1 MTTATTVDRS
11 EFRHILFSGTI
22 VGLVTA
28 AAVIAFLVVS
38 RLLPAGIV
46 PALLGTLIVLAAGV
60 SAAFLPAFFATSRT
74 TQGIASAAAIGLWGT
89 IVFMAVDIVVL
100 RPVHAFPWTWDAVAG
115 GSTWWYL
122 PIWWMLGTFLAW
134 MGGIVTAARARRG
147 GEVSIPALAL
157 PVVVGAAAVALI
169 LTLARLHIYL
179 PVGAGA
185 GFAVVLTGRALGAI
199 VRKALGCRACSHLS
213 SCFF

>member
-22 VGLVTA
+22 VGLVTS
-28 AAVIAFLVVS
+28 AAVIAFLVGS

-46 PALLGTLIVLAAGV
+46 VSLLGTLIVLAAGV
-60 SAAFLPAFFATSRT
+60 SAAFLPASFATSRT

-100 RPVHAFPWTWDAVAG
+100 RPLHAFPWTWDAVAG
-115 GSTWWYL
+115 GSTWWYV

-147 GEVSIPALAL
+147 AEISIRALAL
-157 PVVVGAAAVALI
+157 PVVVGAAAIALI
-169 LTLARLHIYL
+169 LSLARLHIYL
-179 PVGAGA
+179 PVAVGA

-199 VRKALGCRACSHLS
+199 VRKA
-213 SCFF
+213 

>member
-11 EFRHILFSGTI
+11 EFRHILFSGTV

-179 PVGAGA
+179 PVAAGA
-185 GFAVVLTGRALGAI
+185 GFAVVLTGRALGSI
-199 VRKALGCRACSHLS
+199 VRKA
-213 SCFF
+213 

>member
-22 VGLVTA
+22 VGLVTS

-46 PALLGTLIVLAAGV
+46 VSLLGTLIVLAAGV

-100 RPVHAFPWTWDAVAG
+100 RPLHAFPWTWDAVAG

-169 LTLARLHIYL
+169 LTLARLHIDL
-179 PVGAGA
+179 PVAAGA
-185 GFAVVLTGRALGAI
+185 GFTVVLTSRALGAL
-199 VRKALGCRACSHLS
+199 VRKA
-213 SCFF
+213 

>member
-22 VGLVTA
+22 AGLVTS
-28 AAVIAFLVVS
+28 AAVIAFLVIS

-46 PALLGTLIVLAAGV
+46 VSLLGTLIVLVAGV

-100 RPVHAFPWTWDAVAG
+100 RPLHAFPWTWDALAG

-179 PVGAGA
+179 PVAAGA
-185 GFAVVLTGRALGAI
+185 GFAVVLTSRALGAI
-199 VRKALGCRACSHLS
+199 VRKA
-213 SCFF
+213 

>member
-1 MTTATTVDRS
+1 MTTATTADRS

-22 VGLVTA
+22 VGLVTS

-38 RLLPAGIV
+38 RRLPAGIV
-46 PALLGTLIVLAAGV
+46 VSLLGTLIVLAAGV
-60 SAAFLPAFFATSRT
+60 SAALLPAFFATSRT

-89 IVFMAVDIVVL
+89 IVFMVVDIVVL
-100 RPVHAFPWTWDAVAG
+100 RPLHAFPWTWDAVAG

-122 PIWWMLGTFLAW
+122 PVWWMLGTFLAW

-179 PVGAGA
+179 PVAAGA
-185 GFAVVLTGRALGAI
+185 GFAVVLTGRALSAI
-199 VRKALGCRACSHLS
+199 VRKA
-213 SCFF
+213 

>member
-22 VGLVTA
+22 VGLVTS

-46 PALLGTLIVLAAGV
+46 AALLGTLIVLAAGV

-100 RPVHAFPWTWDAVAG
+100 RPLHAFPWTWDAVAG

-134 MGGIVTAARARRG
+134 MGGIVTAVRARRG

-157 PVVVGAAAVALI
+157 PVVLGAAAVSLL

-179 PVGAGA
+179 PVAAGA
-185 GFAVVLTGRALGAI
+185 GFAVVLTGLALVAI
-199 VRKALGCRACSHLS
+199 ARKA
-213 SCFF
+213 

>member
-22 VGLVTA
+22 VGLVTS

-46 PALLGTLIVLAAGV
+46 AALLGTLIVLAAGV
-60 SAAFLPAFFATSRT
+60 SAAFLPAFFATSRAAFLPAFFATSRT

-100 RPVHAFPWTWDAVAG
+100 RPLHAFPWTWDAVAG

-179 PVGAGA
+179 PVAAGA
-185 GFAVVLTGRALGAI
+185 GFAVALTGRALGSI
-199 VRKALGCRACSHLS
+199 VRKA
-213 SCFF
+213 

>member
-22 VGLVTA
+22 VGLVTS
-28 AAVIAFLVVS
+28 AAVIAFLVGS

-46 PALLGTLIVLAAGV
+46 VSLLGTLIVLAAGV
-60 SAAFLPAFFATSRT
+60 SAAFLPASFATSRT

-100 RPVHAFPWTWDAVAG
+100 RPLHAFPWTWDAVAG

-147 GEVSIPALAL
+147 AEISIRALAL
-157 PVVVGAAAVALI
+157 PVVVGAAAIALI
-169 LTLARLHIYL
+169 LSFARLHIYL
-179 PVGAGA
+179 PVAAGA

-199 VRKALGCRACSHLS
+199 VRKA
-213 SCFF
+213 